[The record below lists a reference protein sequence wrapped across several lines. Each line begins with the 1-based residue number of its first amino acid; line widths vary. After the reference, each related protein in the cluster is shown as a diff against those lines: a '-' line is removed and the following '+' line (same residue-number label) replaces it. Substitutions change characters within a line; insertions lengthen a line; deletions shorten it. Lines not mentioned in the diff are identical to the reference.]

1 MLHRRS
7 VLMAAAASIA
17 SGCVPR
23 ASLSAAL
30 ERSDTSLRL
39 VSAANPHVFPLML
52 ALALEPDLPWSFSPI
67 KESAEID
74 SMFRTGEADAFLG
87 MTYIGAKKQLAA
99 PDLGL
104 RLVSINTWRG
114 FFEVVPRDIRS
125 FAELRGHKVIV
136 SGPMGSGRNGGGDI
150 IFQAAV
156 RRANLD
162 PGRDL
167 EVAYMPAKAGIAQ
180 VAAGQAAG
188 LSLIHIS
195 EPTRPY

>member
-52 ALALEPDLPWSFSPI
+52 ALALEPDLPLSFSPI

-74 SMFRTGEADAFLG
+74 SMFRTGEADA
-87 MTYIGAKKQLAA
+87 
-99 PDLGL
+99 P
-104 RLVSINTWRG
+104 
-114 FFEVVPRDIRS
+114 
-125 FAELRGHKVIV
+125 ELRGT
-136 SGPMGSGRNGGGDI
+136 GATYFG
-150 IFQAAV
+150 Q
-156 RRANLD
+156 NLNESTHMRVYID
-162 PGRDL
+162 N
-167 EVAYMPAKAGIAQ
+167 KNQ
-180 VAAGQAAG
+180 
-188 LSLIHIS
+188 S
-195 EPTRPY
+195 